1 MKLFIL
7 DKTFEL
13 ENKIESV
20 ETIFDN
26 IKQALEE
33 TEYNFS
39 YMIVDGEEVHNEFEL
54 YLEDNIKS
62 VDEVKVVMLS
72 TKEVIRENLVTIDE
86 YVESAIPII
95 SNLADRFH
103 KGSDSDDWDQ
113 ISELFEGIGFIFYT
127 LESIDTMENTDE
139 IVPNYSAWNGYV
151 SEVRTL
157 EEILKELNI
166 AVENKDEVSISELLT
181 SKVVP
186 IFEKIKVKL
195 ESLTSID

>member
-7 DKTFEL
+7 DETFEL

-26 IKQALEE
+26 IK
-33 TEYNFS
+33 
-39 YMIVDGEEVHNEFEL
+39 
-54 YLEDNIKS
+54 S

-72 TKEVIRENLVTIDE
+72 TKAVIRENLVTIDE
-86 YVESAIPII
+86 YVERAIPTMN
-95 SNLADRFH
+95 NLADRFQ
-103 KGSDSDDWDQ
+103 KGADLDDWDH

-127 LESIDTMENTDE
+127 LESIDTMGNLDE

-151 SEVRTL
+151 LEVKSL
-157 EEILKELNI
+157 EEVLKELNI
-166 AVENKDEVSISELLT
+166 AVENKDETSISELLT

-186 IFEKIKVKL
+186 VFEKIKRKL
-195 ESLTSID
+195 ESLVSID

>member
-95 SNLADRFH
+95 SNLADRFQ
-103 KGSDSDDWDQ
+103 KGSDSDNWDQ